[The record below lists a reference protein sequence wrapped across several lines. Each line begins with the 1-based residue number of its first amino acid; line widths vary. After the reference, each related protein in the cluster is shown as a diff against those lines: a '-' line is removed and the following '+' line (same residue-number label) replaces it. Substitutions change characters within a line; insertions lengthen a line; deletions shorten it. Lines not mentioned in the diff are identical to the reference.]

1 VVQSHDGIVLSREKT
16 ETAPFAATR
25 RDLEMIKL
33 SEVSQTR
40 TDIIGYHLHEK
51 IYENDTNELI
61 YKTETDSQTQKTNL
75 WLLLLLLLLLSQS
88 CPTLCNPIDGSPPGS
103 SVPGILQASTLEW
116 GAISFSN
123 A

>member
-1 VVQSHDGIVLSREKT
+1 MLTAALFTKHDEEATQMSTDGWTDKEVVQSHDGIVLSREKT

-75 WLLLLLLLLLSQS
+75 WL
-88 CPTLCNPIDGSPPGS
+88 PKGKG
-103 SVPGILQASTLEW
+103 V
-116 GAISFSN
+116 
-123 A
+123 